1 MASIIR
7 VKRSTGTTAPGSL
20 QFGELGLTIGT
31 GTQANKGER
40 LFVGDNAGNV
50 DVVGGRYF
58 TDLMVHAPGTVAS
71 VTNPTTAANGFVAI
85 LDQNRKVDLWNVDN
99 LTLDGNTFSSTN
111 TNGDINIDPNGSG
124 EIVIPDDTFLTFGTG
139 KDSKIEYDENGTDQ
153 LTFTGADV
161 RVNVTTQ
168 SNSKDTGA
176 LIIEGGVGIEK
187 NLNVGGNINIT
198 GIVTFSDHIRLP
210 DSKELRMGDGND
222 FRLFHNGNHSFIDR
236 ASGGVGDIFVRLGT
250 DNAIV
255 AKTDNAVEL
264 YFDNAK
270 KLATRIDGVEV
281 TGTTDTDNLVVSG
294 VATVASAKISDL
306 TSGRVVL
313 AGTAGELEDSGNLTF
328 NGTKLTVTGNAQ
340 ITSDLDVDGGAN
352 ISGGETVLSSATVSD
367 LTNNRLVIVGASGAL
382 EDDANLTFDGSQLSV
397 VGIITHVG
405 KMVNTGG
412 IEIDSV
418 GISSNIIATR
428 PGSGDQLFIDPFP
441 AGGSNEGTVIIK
453 GDLQVDGTTTT
464 VNSTTATVNDPIMR
478 VGDVTSIRTVMS
490 PVSSG
495 ANTIVV
501 DSVTGLQTD
510 DIIAATGIPGNTT
523 ISSIN
528 TGTKTLTISNN
539 TTAGITTST
548 QLTITH
554 AKDTNTDRGISFNYN
569 TSSGTANNKLGFF
582 GMDDSQV
589 GANGS
594 RVWTYVPDATN
605 TAEVISGT
613 KGYLDIKGIYYQ
625 SGDFSTH
632 GITYFDSTGLQNST
646 TAPSA
651 ATFTS
656 TQLLTAV
663 TEIAITLGSAQS
675 VTAGDLVTQAGGG
688 SQQGVVK
695 STSNSTT
702 VTLIGVTGTFNT
714 SADLILNGTGT
725 GKTPTN
731 VSTTYTSKP
740 MWTTTIDGGTF

>member
-20 QFGELGLTIGT
+20 QFGELGLTIGA
-31 GTQANKGER
+31 GTQGNKGER

-71 VTNPTTAANGFVAI
+71 VTNPTTASNGFVAI
-85 LDQNRKVDLWNVDN
+85 LDQNRKVDVWNVDN

-111 TNGDINIDPNGSG
+111 SNGDINIDPNGSG
-124 EIVIPDDTFLTFGTG
+124 EIVVPDDTFLTFGTN
-139 KDSKIEYDENGTDQ
+139 KDAKIEYDENGVDQ

-161 RVNVTTQ
+161 RINIATQ
-168 SNSKDTGA
+168 SNDKDTGA
-176 LIIEGGVGIEK
+176 LIVEGGVGIEK
-187 NLNVGGNINIT
+187 NLNVGGNLNII

-210 DSKELRMGDGND
+210 DNKELRFGDSDD
-222 FRLFHNGNHSFIDR
+222 FRLYHNGSHSFIDR
-236 ASGGVGDIFVRLGT
+236 AAGGVGDIYVRLGT
-250 DNAIV
+250 DNAII

-270 KLATRIDGVEV
+270 KAETRLDGFNV
-281 TGTTDTDNLVVSG
+281 TGTLETDNF
-294 VATVASAKISDL
+294 K
-306 TSGRVVL
+306 
-313 AGTAGELEDSGNLTF
+313 
-328 NGTKLTVTGNAQ
+328 
-340 ITSDLDVDGGAN
+340 
-352 ISGGETVLSSATVSD
+352 
-367 LTNNRLVIVGASGAL
+367 
-382 EDDANLTFDGSQLSV
+382 V
-397 VGIITHVG
+397 VGVSTITGDIGHTG
-405 KMVNTGG
+405 KFTNTGG
-412 IEIDSV
+412 AEIDNV

-428 PGSGDQLFIDPFP
+428 SGGGNKLFIDPYP
-441 AGGSNEGTVIIK
+441 DGLSNEGEVIIK
-453 GDLQVDGTTTT
+453 GNLQVDGTTTT
-464 VNSTTATVNDPIMR
+464 VNSTSATINDAIMR
-478 VGDVTSIRTVMS
+478 LGDVTSTRTVLTT
-490 PVSSG
+490 VGSG
-495 ANTIVV
+495 TSTIEL
-501 DSVTGLQTD
+501 DSVVG
-510 DIIAATGIPGNTT
+510 
-523 ISSIN
+523 IN
-528 TGTKTLTISNN
+528 TGDVVTGSTSIPSNSSVHSYVPPASGVGLGTIFISNN
-539 TTAGITTST
+539 TTAGIATAT

-554 AKDTNTDRGISFNYN
+554 AYDTNTDRGIAFNYN
-569 TSSGTANNKLGFF
+569 TAAGTANTKKGFF
-582 GMDDSQV
+582 GYNDST
-589 GANGS
+589 GENSSAPERS
-594 RVWTYVPDATN
+594 FTYIPDATVTN
-605 TAEVISGT
+605 EVVTGT
-613 KGYLDIKGIYYQ
+613 RGNLDIKGIYYQ

-632 GITYFDSTGLQNST
+632 GVVYFDNAGLQNST

-675 VTAGDLVTQAGGG
+675 VVAGDLVTQAGGG

-740 MWTTTIDGGTF
+740 MWTTTVDGGTF

>member
-40 LFVGDNAGNV
+40 LFVGDNSGNV

-71 VTNPTTAANGFVAI
+71 VSNPTTAANGFVAI

-99 LTLDGNTFSSTN
+99 LTLDANTLSSTN
-111 TNGDINIDPNGSG
+111 GNGDIIFNPNGSG
-124 EIVIPDDTFLTFGTG
+124 EVMIPDDTFLGFGGGANGT
-139 KDSKIEYDENGTDQ
+139 DAADAKIEYDENGTDQ

-161 RVNVTTQ
+161 RINITTQ
-168 SNSKDTGA
+168 SNDKDTGA
-176 LIIEGGVGIEK
+176 LIVEGGVGIEK
-187 NLNVGGNINIT
+187 NLNVGGNLNIT

-210 DSKELRMGDGND
+210 DNKELRMGDDDD
-222 FRLFHNGNHSFIDR
+222 FRLYHNGSHSFIDR
-236 ASGGVGDIFVRLGT
+236 ASGGTGDIFVRLGT
-250 DNAIV
+250 DNAII

-270 KLATRIDGVEV
+270 KAETRLDGFNI
-281 TGTTDTDNLVVSG
+281 TGTLETDNF
-294 VATVASAKISDL
+294 K
-306 TSGRVVL
+306 
-313 AGTAGELEDSGNLTF
+313 
-328 NGTKLTVTGNAQ
+328 
-340 ITSDLDVDGGAN
+340 
-352 ISGGETVLSSATVSD
+352 
-367 LTNNRLVIVGASGAL
+367 
-382 EDDANLTFDGSQLSV
+382 V
-397 VGIITHVG
+397 VGISTITG
-405 KMVNTGG
+405 KVFQTGG
-412 IEIDSV
+412 IEIDNI
-418 GISSNIIATR
+418 GISSNRIETR
-428 PGSGDQLFIDPFP
+428 AGGGNQIFIDPFP
-441 AGGSNEGTVIIK
+441 SGLSNEGDVIIK
-453 GDLQVDGTTTT
+453 GNLQVDGTTTT
-464 VNSTTATVNDPIMR
+464 VNSTNVSVNDPIMK
-478 VGDVTSIRTVMS
+478 VGDVTSVRTVMTA
-490 PVSSG
+490 VSSG

-510 DIIAATGIPGNTT
+510 DVIAATGIPGNTT

-539 TTAGITTST
+539 TTAGITTTT

-582 GMDDSQV
+582 GMDDSQA
-589 GANGS
+589 GADGS

-632 GITYFDSTGLQNST
+632 GVVYFDSTGLQNST

-663 TEIAITLGSAQS
+663 TEIAITLGSAQA

-695 STSNSTT
+695 TTSNSTT

-725 GKTPTN
+725 GKTPSN

-740 MWTTTIDGGTF
+740 TWTTTIDGGTF